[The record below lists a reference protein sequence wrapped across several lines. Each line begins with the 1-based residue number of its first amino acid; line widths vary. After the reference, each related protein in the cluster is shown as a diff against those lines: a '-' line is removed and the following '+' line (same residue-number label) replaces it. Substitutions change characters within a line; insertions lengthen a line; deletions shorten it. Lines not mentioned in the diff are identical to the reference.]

1 MICENMKNRKL
12 NFRQVGVV
20 LFFNILLWGCNS
32 DDNVNE
38 PDPVEERIK
47 VTMDL
52 PAGEADW
59 SSTELVWSEEFDGSG
74 NLDRD
79 LWVFDSRNTSNPDI
93 ADQLQDYRKEN
104 VKLSGGTLKIYA
116 TKEAGSYYSARL
128 SGKYA
133 FKYGRIEISAKLP
146 EHEKPGI
153 WAKLALIGDNINI
166 VGWPQCGEIDIMEYL
181 SRNPDE
187 FNVFA
192 HSSTNYD
199 RNDPLLGA
207 TGLLESIEEEFHAY
221 GILWT
226 DKYIKFYID
235 DPNNIIYVLNRPS
248 SSTEENWPF
257 DQPFFL
263 VVDMVIG
270 GKHAGA
276 EGVDDALF
284 PAIMEID
291 YIRVY
296 HLD

>member
-1 MICENMKNRKL
+1 MENIKL
-12 NFRQVGVV
+12 KFRQVGVV
-20 LFFNILLWGCNS
+20 LLFNVLLLGCKS
-32 DDNVNE
+32 DDNINE
-38 PDPVEERIK
+38 PLPAEERTK
-47 VTMDL
+47 VTMNL
-52 PAGEADW
+52 PSGEPDW
-59 SSTELVWSEEFDGSG
+59 SSTELAWSEEFNESK
-74 NLDRD
+74 NLDNI
-79 LWVFDSRNTSNPDI
+79 WVFESKNNTNPDV
-93 ADQLQDYRKEN
+93 ADQLQDYREEN
-104 VKLSGGTLKIYA
+104 VKLGGGTLKIYA
-116 TKEAGSYYSARL
+116 TKEAGAYYSARL

-146 EHEKPGI
+146 EQEKPGI
-153 WAKLALIGDNINI
+153 WAKLALIGDNINL

-181 SRNPDE
+181 SHNPDE

-192 HSSTNYD
+192 HSSANYT
-199 RNDPLLGA
+199 RNDPLIGT
-207 TGLLESIEEEFHAY
+207 TGFLESIEEDFHAY

-235 DPNNIIYVLNRPS
+235 DPDNVIYVLNHPS

-257 DQPFFL
+257 DQAFFP

-270 GKHAGA
+270 GKDAGA
-276 EGVDDALF
+276 EGVDNSLF